1 VLFAT
6 DCPFGPEGGRAIIR
20 ATFEA
25 LDQLGLSA
33 AERAAIM
40 SGNARRALGLP
51 PEATVQVPGGA

>member
-40 SGNARRALGLP
+40 SGNARRVLGLA
-51 PEATVQVPGGA
+51 PETPV